1 MPRRIIKPSGAYKNP
16 FGTKIEGFG
25 SKQYAKSVGLKEPKR
40 VEVSLK
46 KFRRL
51 K

>member
-1 MPRRIIKPSGAYKNP
+1 MPRRIIKPSGIYKNR

-25 SKQYAKSVGLKEPKR
+25 SRRYAKRAGLKEPKR
-40 VEVSLK
+40 VEVALK

-51 K
+51 